1 MNDAQKMAFRSEF
14 GRLQQETYI
23 TSFQHGFQET
33 EGNPLN
39 VPTKIAL
46 IMSEGAEALE
56 AHRQGYGH
64 KLPDELADIV
74 IRTMDLAESLQ
85 INLGEAILSKHE
97 FNRDRPIK
105 HGNKLY

>member
-1 MNDAQKMAFRSEF
+1 MNEALGHAFKDLF
-14 GRLQQETYI
+14 GRLQQETYNN
-23 TSFQHGFQET
+23 SFQHGFQET

-39 VPTKIAL
+39 VPVKIAL

-56 AHRQGYGH
+56 AHRKGEERKIPH
-64 KLPDELADIV
+64 ELADIV

-85 INLGEAILSKHE
+85 INLAEAILEKHA
-97 FNRDRPIK
+97 FNQTRPIK